1 MLTVTGNATVT
12 GTGSNLVRRAY
23 GLFQTANAGQTSS
36 AYAAQL
42 DDIYAS
48 VSSSNQLVISATALP
63 PATSPTLTGFTQTMT
78 SGSVTNQN
86 WVNINISPNF
96 SGLSGAMTSQ
106 GHGCIAV
113 LTDQAP
119 SAKSYRIT
127 VVRSGTSGAM
137 WNISIERL
145 V

>member
-1 MLTVTGNATVT
+1 MTA
-12 GTGSNLVRRAY
+12 GSIAV
-23 GLFQTANAGQTSS
+23 
-36 AYAAQL
+36 
-42 DDIYAS
+42 
-48 VSSSNQLVISATALP
+48 
-63 PATSPTLTGFTQTMT
+63 
-78 SGSVTNQN
+78 QN

-96 SGLSGAMTSQ
+96 SGLSGAMNSQ

-119 SAKSYRIT
+119 TATSYRIT